1 MPDKGA
7 EHRDGASTRSEF
19 VKAICSAAHNTEWFG
34 WSLLT
39 SCHNGWQ
46 KKRVGNRLA
55 CFPVVSSWAAQIVAI
70 TGIPPSGMSRSTA
83 MLKSMCKPERTCF
96 SRRRQIESQMRSW
109 TIRLGR
115 SRNRGIRKTIYD
127 RVDGESMIIL
137 KMGKAGRDEPPPAV
151 GRGENHIL
159 LGKDCYVRN
168 GPNGP
173 RCIRAGHLKSTLTE
187 GEISAPFLPY
197 RAEIV
202 RRIEHAQA
210 PPRAGLI
217 HQVEGDWRPGLLGN
231 DLGRTRTFRAL
242 LDLVGDAL
250 SFGQRLEAAA
260 LDGAMMD
267 EYVFGAVGRGDKAE
281 TLFVT
286 EPLNC
291 ACSHY
296 GYLLGEIE
304 DVLMQTTVEIFRK
317 DLPRTAERGTTGTLQ
332 GNTALGGV
340 CRVLESM
347 ARFSTAS
354 MVKP

>member
-1 MPDKGA
+1 
-7 EHRDGASTRSEF
+7 
-19 VKAICSAAHNTEWFG
+19 
-34 WSLLT
+34 
-39 SCHNGWQ
+39 
-46 KKRVGNRLA
+46 
-55 CFPVVSSWAAQIVAI
+55 
-70 TGIPPSGMSRSTA
+70 
-83 MLKSMCKPERTCF
+83 
-96 SRRRQIESQMRSW
+96 
-109 TIRLGR
+109 
-115 SRNRGIRKTIYD
+115 
-127 RVDGESMIIL
+127 
-137 KMGKAGRDEPPPAV
+137 
-151 GRGENHIL
+151 
-159 LGKDCYVRN
+159 
-168 GPNGP
+168 
-173 RCIRAGHLKSTLTE
+173 LTE